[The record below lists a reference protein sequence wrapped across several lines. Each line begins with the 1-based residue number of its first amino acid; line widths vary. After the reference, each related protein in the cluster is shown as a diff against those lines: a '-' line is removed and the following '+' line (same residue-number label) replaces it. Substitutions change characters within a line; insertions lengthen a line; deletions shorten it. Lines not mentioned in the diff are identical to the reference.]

1 MVHSFDHLRQ
11 SLLSDAHISTTDD
24 KRTRHQELP
33 VATLESLQLITL
45 LTEPCFEVCYLP
57 ALRLYLLLQRIS
69 LLDESQSILV
79 ECIHL

>member
-1 MVHSFDHLRQ
+1 MVHSFDHLGQ

-24 KRTRHQELP
+24 KCARHQELP

-45 LTEPCFEVCYLP
+45 LTEPCLEVCYLP
-57 ALRLYLLLQRIS
+57 ALRLDLLLQRIP